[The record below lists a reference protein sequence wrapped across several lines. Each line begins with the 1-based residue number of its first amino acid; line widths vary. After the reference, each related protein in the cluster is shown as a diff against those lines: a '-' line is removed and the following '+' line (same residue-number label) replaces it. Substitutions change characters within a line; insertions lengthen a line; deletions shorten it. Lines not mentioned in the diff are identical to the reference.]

1 MNTVSAKEL
10 HISYISYL
18 SARELMIWLLSLHS
32 MDFCIYKCTHTHVYG
47 FIYILCM
54 LCWDGLM
61 DAGGLRETRSK
72 KLLFCK
78 SESCVC
84 VVLCW
89 DGSMDAGG
97 MRETEI

>member
-1 MNTVSAKEL
+1 
-10 HISYISYL
+10 
-18 SARELMIWLLSLHS
+18 
-32 MDFCIYKCTHTHVYG
+32 
-47 FIYILCM
+47 
-54 LCWDGLM
+54 M